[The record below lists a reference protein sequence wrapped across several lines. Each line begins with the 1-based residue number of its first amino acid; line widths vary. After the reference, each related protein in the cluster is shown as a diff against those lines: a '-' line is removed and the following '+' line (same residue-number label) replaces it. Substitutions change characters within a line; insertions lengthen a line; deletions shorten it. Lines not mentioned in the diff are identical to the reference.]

1 MRILSSCTC
10 VLSSRTCVLISRVRI
25 LSSRVRILNSRI
37 PVLSSCVL
45 AFAGVLH
52 QQTTANAQELNFSLK
67 WGKEF
72 EASRRSTLNDIVGHD
87 ATGIYAVK
95 LRTGFSRLDYTLE
108 HYNTD
113 FSPSKSFDL
122 DIEAGK
128 EKVKVNSIFY
138 LKGKLYMFYAT
149 PDRKTKKNKLSL
161 QEIDKSTLQPKGEI
175 KKIGEIDYAG
185 KKKYNDGNFYYKIA
199 RDSSKILIVY
209 SLPYEEDTPQKFGFH
224 VLSNQMNT
232 LWQKDITLPYPDE
245 PFDII
250 NFRVDNEGNAY
261 LLGKVFKEKRKEKR
275 RGLPNYSY
283 EVIACRDAGSSVQ
296 QYPISI
302 EDRFLTDMQIEIQD
316 AQTIIC
322 AGFYSEK
329 GTISIRG
336 TYFLKVDAAT
346 KTIKAKNFK
355 EFDIDF
361 ITQHMTVRE
370 AKKAARKEK
379 KGQEVELFEYDL
391 DKLLVGKDGS
401 AVLIAEQYFVKS
413 VVMYRMINGRS
424 DSYTVNHYYYNDII
438 AVKMDPSGEIAWAKK
453 IPKTQH
459 TREDGGFY
467 SSYAFAIV
475 KGNLCFIFNDNPDNL
490 ELDDNEKADNYRPSK
505 SIVVVASLDQKGNLT
520 KKPIFNSKDV
530 EVITVPKVCEQISNT
545 EVVLFGQRKK
555 TQQFGRLSFN

>member
-1 MRILSSCTC
+1 MKAHNKRILFL
-10 VLSSRTCVLISRVRI
+10 VL
-25 LSSRVRILNSRI
+25 
-37 PVLSSCVL
+37 L
-45 AFAGVLH
+45 AFVGVLY
-52 QQTTANAQELNFSLK
+52 QPTTASAQELNFSLK

-72 EASRRSTLNDIVGHD
+72 EASRRSTLSDIVGHD
-87 ATGIYAVK
+87 ATGIYAVEV
-95 LRTGFSRLDYTLE
+95 RTGFSNSDYTLE

-113 FSPSKSFDL
+113 FSPTKSFDL
-122 DIEAGK
+122 EIETGR
-128 EKVKVNSIFY
+128 EKAVVNNILY
-138 LKGKLYMFYAT
+138 LKGKLYIFYAS
-149 PDRKTKKNKLSL
+149 PDRKTKKNRLSL
-161 QEIDKSTLQPKGEI
+161 QEIDKGTLKPKGDI
-175 KKIGEIDYAG
+175 KKIGEIDYEG
-185 KKKYNDGNFYYKIA
+185 KRQRNNGDFYCKTS

-224 VLSNQMNT
+224 VLGNQLNT
-232 LWQKDITLPYPDE
+232 LWQKDIVLPYPDE
-245 PFDII
+245 LFDIT

-283 EVIACRDAGSSVQ
+283 EVIACRDAGSNIQ

-316 AQTIIC
+316 AQTIVC

-329 GTISIRG
+329 GTVSIRG

-355 EFDIDF
+355 EFDIGF
-361 ITQHMTVRE
+361 ITQNMRASE

-379 KGQEVELFEYDL
+379 QGGEVELYEYDL

-401 AVLIAEQYFVKS
+401 AILIAEQYFVRA
-413 VVMYRMINGRS
+413 VTRYRMINGVS
-424 DSYTVNHYYYNDII
+424 STYIVNHYYYNDII

-459 TREDGGFY
+459 TVEDGGFY
-467 SSYAFAIV
+467 SSYALAIV
-475 KGNLCFIFNDNPDNL
+475 RGNLCFIFNDNPSNL
-490 ELDDNEKADNYRPSK
+490 DLEDDEKADNFKITK
-505 SIVVVASLDQKGNLT
+505 SIVVLACLDPKGNLT
-520 KKPIFNSKDV
+520 KKPIFNAKDA
-530 EVITVPKVCEQISNT
+530 EVITVPKVCEQISNS

>member
-1 MRILSSCTC
+1 MKCCNEHILFILS
-10 VLSSRTCVLISRVRI
+10 
-25 LSSRVRILNSRI
+25 
-37 PVLSSCVL
+37 L
-45 AFAGVLH
+45 ALVGVLH
-52 QQTTANAQELNFSLK
+52 QPTTASAQELNFSLK

-95 LRTGFSRLDYTLE
+95 LRTGFSNLDYTLE

-113 FSPSKSFDL
+113 FSPTKSFDL
-122 DIEAGK
+122 DIETGK
-128 EKVKVNSIFY
+128 EKAHVNNIIY
-138 LKGKLYMFYAT
+138 LKGKLFMFYAT
-149 PDRKTKKNKLSL
+149 PDRKTKKNRLSL
-161 QEIDKSTLQPKGEI
+161 QEIDKGTLQPKGEI
-175 KKIGEIDYAG
+175 KKVGEIDYAG
-185 KKKYNDGNFYYKIA
+185 KKKYNDGNFYYKIS

-232 LWQKDITLPYPDE
+232 LWQKDIVLPYLDE
-245 PFDII
+245 LFDIQ

-283 EVIACRDAGSSVQ
+283 EVIACRDAGNSVQ

-302 EDRFLTDMQIEIQD
+302 DDRFLTDMQIEIQD

-329 GTISIRG
+329 GTVSIRG

-355 EFDIDF
+355 EFDIGF
-361 ITQHMTVRE
+361 ITQNMKARE

-401 AVLIAEQYFVKS
+401 AILIAEQYFVRS
-413 VVMYRMINGRS
+413 VVMYRMINGRT

-467 SSYAFAIV
+467 SSYALAIV

-490 ELDDNEKADNYRPSK
+490 ELDDDEKADNYRPSK

-520 KKPIFNSKDV
+520 KKPIFNSQDV

>member
-1 MRILSSCTC
+1 MNIKRAYIY
-10 VLSSRTCVLISRVRI
+10 IM
-25 LSSRVRILNSRI
+25 
-37 PVLSSCVL
+37 
-45 AFAGVLH
+45 FALVGVLH
-52 QQTTANAQELNFSLK
+52 QQTTAHAQELNFSLK

-95 LRTGFSRLDYTLE
+95 LRTGFSNLDYTLE

-122 DIEAGK
+122 DIETGK
-128 EKVKVNSIFY
+128 EKAHVNNIIY

-149 PDRKTKKNKLSL
+149 PDRKTKKNRLSL
-161 QEIDKSTLQPKGEI
+161 QEIDKSTLRPMGEV

-185 KKKYNDGNFYYKIA
+185 KKRYNDGNFYYKIA

-245 PFDII
+245 LFDII

-329 GTISIRG
+329 GTVSIRG

-355 EFDIDF
+355 EFDIGF
-361 ITQHMTVRE
+361 ITQNMKARE

-379 KGQEVELFEYDL
+379 KGEEAELFEYDL

-401 AVLIAEQYFVKS
+401 AILIAEQYFVRAVTMS
-413 VVMYRMINGRS
+413 RMINGRQ
-424 DSYTVNHYYYNDII
+424 DFYTVNHYYYNDIV
-438 AVKMDPSGEIAWAKK
+438 AVKMDPSGDIAWAKK

-467 SSYAFAIV
+467 SSYALAIV
-475 KGNLCFIFNDNPDNL
+475 KGNLCFIFNDNPNNL
-490 ELDDNEKADNYRPSK
+490 DLEDDEKADNYKVTK
-505 SIVVVASLDQKGNLT
+505 SIVVVASLDPKGNLT
-520 KKPIFNSKDV
+520 KKPIFNAKDV